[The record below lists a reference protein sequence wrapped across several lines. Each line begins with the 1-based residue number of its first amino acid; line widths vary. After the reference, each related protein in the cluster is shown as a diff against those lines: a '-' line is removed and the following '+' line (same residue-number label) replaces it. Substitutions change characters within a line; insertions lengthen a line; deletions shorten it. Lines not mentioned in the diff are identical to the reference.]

1 MVTIILISHQKTDFL
16 RVLRKVKTDWG
27 INLYHFSY
35 INPKLSHLKIGYYFY
50 FIQQKKKVIEIK

>member
-35 INPKLSHLKIGYYFY
+35 INPNLSHLKMVTTSILYS
-50 FIQQKKKVIEIK
+50 KKRR